1 MNNIH
6 DYLSQRNISKHKIYA
21 ILFSAIEYSQ
31 NHFRHSDHV
40 NISLL
45 KDCGNRTISSESVPF
60 YSYSFTIFFLCY
72 LLTAIVNKEN
82 LNKPESLGLFSFKYI
97 KHLLYEVLD
106 AKCCVSVS
114 IPPPAQPASHLHTIH
129 YLLS

>member
-1 MNNIH
+1 MEIE
-6 DYLSQRNISKHKIYA
+6 LFLQSQYPSIVTVS
-21 ILFSAIEYSQ
+21 LF
-31 NHFRHSDHV
+31 
-40 NISLL
+40 
-45 KDCGNRTISSESVPF
+45 
-60 YSYSFTIFFLCY
+60 FFLCY
-72 LLTAIVNKEN
+72 LLTVIVNKEN

-114 IPPPAQPASHLHTIH
+114 IPPPTQPASHLHTIH